1 MGVGSEGVAEFLDAA
16 AVIDDDTRPRP
27 SPSARRGDCGKREI
41 TGRQRPESRS
51 GGGLL
56 NRGAQGGQ
64 PGLVRGSH
72 SKLSVSVTLL
82 ARGRAN
88 EYTSRAGR

>member
-16 AVIDDDTRPRP
+16 PVIDDDTRPRP

-41 TGRQRPESRS
+41 TGRQRPESRWD
-51 GGGLL
+51 GGLL

-64 PGLVRGSH
+64 AGLVPG
-72 SKLSVSVTLL
+72 
-82 ARGRAN
+82 
-88 EYTSRAGR
+88 